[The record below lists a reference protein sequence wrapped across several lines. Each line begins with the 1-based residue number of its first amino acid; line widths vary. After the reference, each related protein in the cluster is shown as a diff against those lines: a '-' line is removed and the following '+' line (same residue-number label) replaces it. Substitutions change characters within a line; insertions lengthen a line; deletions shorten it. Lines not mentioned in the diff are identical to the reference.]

1 MRATGCWG
9 APMGRCRADF
19 PLDTQWN
26 DSMAT
31 IAELVKD
38 EALVA
43 DSYERVKADLAA
55 LAVEELAQ
63 VNFDIQLGART
74 ILGAL
79 PELRALRERMVKELP
94 SFDIAA
100 FDKLEDYTQALK
112 FAQSGFLLA
121 TQPPD
126 DLEQLLTEGAK
137 MKERLV
143 ADVKSLSL
151 YGLFDSNVLSQ
162 LRGGNGLDNLA
173 VDLDLLSQA
182 MTASWEKIQGKA
194 LTPLAD
200 VQTASRIGLR
210 LTRIAGLRDQGPARL
225 AAATELRMRAFTT
238 VVRTY
243 DEVRHAVFYLRRR
256 EDDADSIAPSL
267 YPGKARRKVV
277 QPPPEV
283 PSAQT
288 TGGAST
294 PSAAGTTPAA
304 ADGAH
309 NDAAHP
315 ATPAAGSAGG
325 PFV

>member
-1 MRATGCWG
+1 M
-9 APMGRCRADF
+9 
-19 PLDTQWN
+19 
-26 DSMAT
+26 ST

-55 LAVEELAQ
+55 LAIEELAQ
-63 VNFDIQLGART
+63 VNLDIQLGART

-79 PELRALRERMVKELP
+79 PELRALRDRLVKELP

-126 DLEQLLTEGAK
+126 DLEQLLADGAK

-143 ADVKSLSL
+143 ADIKSLSL

-182 MTASWEKIQGKA
+182 MTANWAKIEGKA
-194 LTPLAD
+194 LTPLSD

-238 VVRTY
+238 VVNTY
-243 DEVRHAVFYLRRR
+243 EEVRHAVGYLRRR
-256 EDDADSIAPSL
+256 EGDADSIAPSL
-267 YPGKARRKVV
+267 YPGKSRRKAVEPTPAV
-277 QPPPEV
+277 APTPV
-283 PSAQT
+283 PAGGAPAPVAGAAPT
-288 TGGAST
+288 TGLNPTNGATHS
-294 PSAAGTTPAA
+294 P
-304 ADGAH
+304 
-309 NDAAHP
+309 
-315 ATPAAGSAGG
+315 TPAAGSSGG